1 MMSNDPVTMVAA
13 LLAVMGVAMVI
24 WLLIAAGL
32 RECAASCLC
41 LAGANALQAL
51 ALVVRWLPESQWRA
65 PGLIADVLLLGAF
78 ALLHLSVPLMDDKP
92 TRWPL
97 LVSGLALLAA
107 LLTQL
112 PTGPHQAAHHL
123 VVNGA
128 GGLFCFFAAR
138 NTVRL
143 LRDRD
148 LRPALSRIFGLPFLV
163 IGGLLL
169 VRPLATLWMPEVPAS
184 LDTRGAFNIAWL
196 WAALVMTLTVNGTL
210 AFLLMLKLVLQI
222 RRLTLRDPLTDA
234 LNRRAMAEAMAAEH
248 QRVRRGHTYAVV
260 LLDMDRFK
268 QLNDTL
274 GHAAGDEALKTLV
287 EVLRPCLREV
297 DLLGRLGG
305 EEFCALLPYP
315 GVAGAAL
322 VAERMRRLLETT
334 DFRWQGQSWPL
345 SASFGITESAPSDD
359 DPTEVLRRADDALY
373 RAKAQGRNL
382 VQAVEAI
389 DQAAQPPRPQSAS
402 GQGDPVAS

>member
-1 MMSNDPVTMVAA
+1 MTSSDPVTLVAA
-13 LLAVMGVAMVI
+13 LLAVMSVATVI
-24 WLLIAAGL
+24 WLLIAAGM
-32 RECAASCLC
+32 RECSSACLC

-51 ALVVRWLPESQWRA
+51 ALVLRWMPESQLHTPA
-65 PGLIADVLLLGAF
+65 LVSHGLLLGAF
-78 ALLHLSVPLMDDKP
+78 ALLHLSVPLMDEQP

-97 LVSGLALLAA
+97 LLAALAIVVA

-112 PTGPHQAAHHL
+112 PTGPSHVTHHL
-123 VVNGA
+123 VVNGT
-128 GGLFCFFAAR
+128 GGLLCFLAAR
-138 NTVRL
+138 NTARL
-143 LRDRD
+143 LRARE
-148 LRPALSRIFGLPFLV
+148 LRPAICLIFGLPFIV

-169 VRPLATLWMPEVPAS
+169 ARPLATLWMPDVPAS
-184 LDTRGAFNIAWL
+184 LDTRGAFNGVWL
-196 WAALVMTLTVNGTL
+196 WTALVMTLTVNGTL

-248 QRVRRGHTYAVV
+248 QRVRRGHTYALV

-274 GHAAGDEALKTLV
+274 GHAAGDAALKTLV
-287 EVLRPCLREV
+287 DLLKPCLREV

-305 EEFCALLPYP
+305 EEFCALLPYT

-322 VAERMRRLLETT
+322 VAERMRHLLERSE
-334 DFRWQGQSWPL
+334 FQWNGQSWPL
-345 SASFGITESAPSDD
+345 SASFGITESVPGDS
-359 DPTEVLRRADDALY
+359 DPTEVLRRADEALY

-382 VQAVEAI
+382 VQAVEAA
-389 DQAAQPPRPQSAS
+389 DQRPRPVAS
-402 GQGDPVAS
+402 GQGDPIAS